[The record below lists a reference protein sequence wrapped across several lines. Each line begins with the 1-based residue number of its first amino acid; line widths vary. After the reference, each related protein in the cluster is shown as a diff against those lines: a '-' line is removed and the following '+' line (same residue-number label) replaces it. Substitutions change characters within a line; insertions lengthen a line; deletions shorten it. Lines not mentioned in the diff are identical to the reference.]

1 MLNGVK
7 LRDAAKKIGVS
18 YNTLTRWLEEG
29 KVEDVG
35 RNRNDWRIFTD
46 EDIAR
51 ISAFANTV
59 KYTEQQNAKGKGSG
73 TVEKSGYKVA
83 SFFAGIGGFDIGFE
97 QAGFETTFQCEVEPF
112 CQSILK
118 QHWPDVPKWG
128 DITTLKNATIPVS
141 DVWVGGF
148 PCQDLS
154 LARMG
159 QRDGLRGTKSRLFHE
174 FAGLVRESK
183 PRVLVLENVAGL
195 LSSHGGQDF
204 AVLLQTLAELGYS
217 LGWRT
222 FNSRYFG
229 VPQSRQRVYIVG
241 CLGDRR
247 GPGAILFEPERSAWS
262 AKESGQNG
270 KKPASTLPAIVGDI
284 SGDGPVIQA
293 VAYCLYATSARHT
306 GTDWSRN
313 YACYPK
319 SGRIRRLTPSECE
332 GVMAFPPAWTRL
344 NELHLDQEQLDSARY
359 HALGNAV
366 TPPVANWLARRIRT
380 YLEAVDASK
389 QPKGATATAR
399 TTTAVKAKAKPAKS
413 AKEMSLSL

>member
-1 MLNGVK
+1 MQKGISQ
-7 LRDAAKKIGVS
+7 RDAAKKIGIS
-18 YNTLTRWLEEG
+18 YVTLGRWIKEG

-35 RNRNDWRIFTD
+35 RDRNTWRVFTD
-46 EDIAR
+46 EDVTR
-51 ISAFANTV
+51 IQTYADSIRYSTPRGAAETLPCPYTV
-59 KYTEQQNAKGKGSG
+59 S
-73 TVEKSGYKVA
+73 

-97 QAGFETTFQCEVEPF
+97 QAGFTTKFQCEVEPF
-112 CQSILK
+112 CLSILK
-118 QHWPDVPKWG
+118 QHWPNVPKWG
-128 DITTLKNATIPVS
+128 DITTLQNATIPVS

-159 QRDGLRGTKSRLFHE
+159 QREGLRGTKSRLFHE

-195 LSSHGGQDF
+195 LSSHGGNDF
-204 AVLLQTLAELGYS
+204 SILLQTLAELGYS
-217 LGWRT
+217 VGWRT
-222 FNSRYFG
+222 LNSRYFG

-247 GPGAILFEPERSAWS
+247 GPGAILFEPERSAGGV
-262 AKESGQNG
+262 EEGRPNG

-319 SGRIRRLTPSECE
+319 SGRIRRLTPAECE
-332 GVMAFPPAWTRL
+332 GVMAFPANWTKL
-344 NELHLDQEQLDSARY
+344 NELHLDTEQLDSARY

-366 TPPVANWLARRIRT
+366 TPPVSNWLAKRIRL
-380 YLEAVDASK
+380 YLEFTDAERAKLESRK
-389 QPKGATATAR
+389 
-399 TTTAVKAKAKPAKS
+399 KAPVRELEAS
-413 AKEMSLSL
+413 Y